1 MELFDTHAH
10 LLDERF
16 DIDRDA
22 LITSLA
28 EKGIVHVLEAC
39 CCAELAQD
47 TIALSE
53 KYDIIYASLGTHPHE
68 VSRMEQAHLTL
79 YKELLSHKKVVA
91 IGEIGLDY
99 HYDFSPR
106 DVQKRWFIKQ
116 LELAIEHKLPVLLH
130 VREAF
135 KDALDILKSHKDG
148 LSGVMHCFSGSYEV
162 AKECLD
168 LGLYIAFGGAL
179 TFHNARRPVEIIKKL
194 PLERLLIETDCPY
207 MTPEPLR
214 GKRNDPSMVRYVCE
228 RAAELLN
235 ISADEAA
242 RITLINGRELFK
254 IQG

>member
-1 MELFDTHAH
+1 
-10 LLDERF
+10 
-16 DIDRDA
+16 
-22 LITSLA
+22 
-28 EKGIVHVLEAC
+28 
-39 CCAELAQD
+39 
-47 TIALSE
+47 
-53 KYDIIYASLGTHPHE
+53 
-68 VSRMEQAHLTL
+68 
-79 YKELLSHKKVVA
+79 
-91 IGEIGLDY
+91 
-99 HYDFSPR
+99 
-106 DVQKRWFIKQ
+106 
-116 LELAIEHKLPVLLH
+116 
-130 VREAF
+130 
-135 KDALDILKSHKDG
+135 
-148 LSGVMHCFSGSYEV
+148 
-162 AKECLD
+162 LD